1 MVMIKVKKKIKD
13 HLNNI
18 NLKKIQTYNLISN
31 IQKNIKFDDYYANI
45 YNNSINTLQFKTSF
59 NDDCYNII
67 RINVINS
74 LKFKKLLYEYEKYF
88 TGININN
95 ISYCDFIHFI
105 KHKTAIP
112 YWNETHKI
120 MSDKIFL
127 PIPKNYKNTKL
138 PLCLKNSWFESN
150 IVTSIQQNTTEIVIP
165 NKIREY
171 KSQIKATRIKLYLNK
186 EQKECLK
193 YLFNIYR
200 YFYNRAI
207 AYIKNYNKTTKTSYF
222 NINVKDD
229 TTKIIIDLTNE
240 TNIFSMYT
248 MRKLLKNNKPNW
260 INQGSISHLID
271 QAFKEA
277 SDKFFGCIATYKKTH
292 KKFELHYKTYKKI
305 QTINI
310 EKTMIKTK
318 NNLLNLFINFSYKS
332 KFSEKTSHILRN
344 IKTSENINKYN
355 FNDSSISYNKYLKTF
370 VLNIVYESINESYD
384 EIQLRTDKTT
394 QILNQNKVVSN
405 DIGVRI
411 FGTLYYDNKVVEL
424 CKKSN
429 NKDPIFKCC
438 KEIDILTSIINKKKY
453 YKKNE
458 KNEKKI
464 YKNNSKRK
472 KQLKRALHKK
482 YKKLKDMKEELH
494 NKSIN
499 YLLLT
504 AGRIIIP
511 PFKVS
516 NMVKTLN
523 SQVARKMYT
532 LSYYEFKQKLINKCN
547 EYDVE
552 LIIKDEHYTSK
563 TCTCCGT
570 LNNKLGGNEIFNCL
584 NCKVSIGRDIN
595 GSRGIMLKNNEW

>member
-277 SDKFFGCIATYKKTH
+277 SDKFFGCIAMYKKTH